1 MFQRYT
7 LAAAEMNSVIYATG
21 GYDGSKYLQSTE
33 RYDPR
38 EGFWAHLPNMNSRR
52 GCHTVAVLGELLYA
66 IGGYDG
72 NSMFS
77 SVEIY
82 DPRRNSWRMGYPMS
96 FPRGYAS
103 TVTLGDNLFVIGGL
117 QSHEKILDTV
127 EVYSVSSGWSVPG
140 FSSIGKRSL
149 ASAAV
154 V

>member
-21 GYDGSKYLQSTE
+21 GYDGSKYLQ
-33 RYDPR
+33 
-38 EGFWAHLPNMNSRR
+38 
-52 GCHTVAVLGELLYA
+52 YA